1 MQFLSVTK
9 LDVPMVYH
17 SPKLATE
24 MTNEVFPVLEKIQQI
39 TGINPTIAYERQN
52 GGVFEMD
59 RLSSL
64 NRLNKF
70 TIFKMPRYGDVHHQ
84 TEVKLGWDCV
94 GLGTKILTA
103 DMRWKVAEKIQIGE
117 ELIAFEENP
126 PAKGDTNQWGYR
138 HRRFNIQKVLR
149 TSHFQ
154 AQGYKVTL
162 EDGRTIE
169 VSDNHPLL
177 TYRSDVGESWRR
189 ADELYVGLRVKT
201 IPVWEPLQTF
211 DAGRLS
217 GLLCGEGYLNSTFC
231 KKLDR
236 YSGLRLHIAQSEGEL
251 AEEIMQLWSLC
262 GFQVTFKNVRHAASN
277 RSHHKTM
284 VYSGINSSL
293 DVLLALGKLQPKRLI
308 RRLREKNFLSAYTT
322 ARLPRLK
329 ITKIEK
335 IDNLNVIGI
344 ETSGHTLITNG
355 ILSHNTNTATRPKM
369 LADLKEAVDKQLIKI
384 YDRPTIEEMFSF
396 IIVKTTMSEK
406 AMAESGAH
414 DDLVMSLAIAWQL
427 YQMTPKPNP
436 IQDEQAREIY
446 YQRANEDF

>member
-1 MQFLSVTK
+1 LSVTK

-84 TEVKLGWDCV
+84 SEVKLGWD
-94 GLGTKILTA
+94 
-103 DMRWKVAEKIQIGE
+103 
-117 ELIAFEENP
+117 
-126 PAKGDTNQWGYR
+126 
-138 HRRFNIQKVLR
+138 
-149 TSHFQ
+149 
-154 AQGYKVTL
+154 
-162 EDGRTIE
+162 
-169 VSDNHPLL
+169 
-177 TYRSDVGESWRR
+177 
-189 ADELYVGLRVKT
+189 
-201 IPVWEPLQTF
+201 
-211 DAGRLS
+211 
-217 GLLCGEGYLNSTFC
+217 
-231 KKLDR
+231 
-236 YSGLRLHIAQSEGEL
+236 
-251 AEEIMQLWSLC
+251 
-262 GFQVTFKNVRHAASN
+262 
-277 RSHHKTM
+277 
-284 VYSGINSSL
+284 
-293 DVLLALGKLQPKRLI
+293 
-308 RRLREKNFLSAYTT
+308 
-322 ARLPRLK
+322 
-329 ITKIEK
+329 
-335 IDNLNVIGI
+335 
-344 ETSGHTLITNG
+344 
-355 ILSHNTNTATRPKM
+355 TNTATRPKM
-369 LADLKEAVDKQLIKI
+369 LADLKEAVDKNLITI